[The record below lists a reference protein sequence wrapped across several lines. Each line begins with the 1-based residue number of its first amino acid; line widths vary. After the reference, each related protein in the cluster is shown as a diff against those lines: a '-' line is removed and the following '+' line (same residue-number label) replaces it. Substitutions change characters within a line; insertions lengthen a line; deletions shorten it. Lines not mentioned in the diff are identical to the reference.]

1 MSEVPEILDSLR
13 RMKVVGANETPHIV
27 PLSGG
32 VSCDVFRVELLSG
45 PICVKR
51 ALPKLR
57 VATEWLAPIERIHS
71 EVDWFRF
78 AGEVEPGCVPRILAE
93 DKSAHLFAMNYFEPG
108 DYPGWKALLLDGH
121 VDSDF
126 AGQVGRAIGHI
137 HRASAGRAD
146 IAAKFDHGDWFMAL
160 RIEPYLL
167 YTAKAHPD
175 RAQRIEAMARDLAA
189 ARIALMHGDV
199 SPKNILVGP
208 NGPIF
213 LDAETACYGDP
224 SFDLAFC
231 LNHLLLKCIWA
242 PAHVSAYIRAFDA
255 LRHAYFT
262 QVDWEGAAA
271 LDRRTAGLLS
281 AFLLARID
289 GKSPVEYLT
298 DARRKDFVRTTARDF
313 LSQSGLTL
321 SDMASAWHNKVSRL

>member
-1 MSEVPEILDSLR
+1 MSQVPEILDALR
-13 RMKVVGANETPHIV
+13 RMKVVGANETPPIV

-32 VSCDVFRVELLSG
+32 VSGDVFRVELASG
-45 PICVKR
+45 PICVKQ

-57 VATEWLAPIERIHS
+57 VAAEWLAPIERIHS
-71 EVDWFRF
+71 EADWFRF
-78 AGEVEPGCVPRILAE
+78 AGEVEPGCVPRIIAE
-93 DKSAHLFAMNYFEPG
+93 DRTAHLFAMNYFEPA
-108 DYPGWKALLLDGH
+108 DYPGWKAQLLDGQ

-126 AGQVGRAIGHI
+126 AGEVGRATASI

-146 IAAKFDHGDWFMAL
+146 VAAKFDHGDWFMAL

-175 RAQRIEAMARDLAA
+175 RAARIEAMARDLAA
-189 ARIALMHGDV
+189 SRIALMHGDV
-199 SPKNILVGP
+199 SPKNILAGP
-208 NGPIF
+208 KGPIF

-224 SFDLAFC
+224 AFDLAFC
-231 LNHLLLKCIWA
+231 LNHLLLKCVWA
-242 PAHVSAYIRAFDA
+242 PARVSAYIRAFGA

-262 QVDWEGAAA
+262 QASWEDADG

-289 GKSPVEYLT
+289 GKSPVEYIT
-298 DARRKDFVRTTARDF
+298 DPHKKDFVRAAAREF
-313 LSQSGLTL
+313 LLQSDLTL
-321 SDMASAWHNKVSRL
+321 SGMAGAWHSKVSRL

>member
-1 MSEVPEILDSLR
+1 MSEVPDILDALR
-13 RMKVVGANETPHIV
+13 RMKVVGANETPAITA
-27 PLSGG
+27 LSGG
-32 VSCDVFRVELLSG
+32 VSGDVFRVELASG

-57 VATEWLAPIERIHS
+57 VAAEWLAPVERIHS

-78 AGEVEPGCVPRILAE
+78 AGEVEPGCVPRIIAE
-93 DKSAHLFAMNYFEPG
+93 DKQAHLFAMNYFEPA
-108 DYPGWKALLLDGH
+108 DYPGWKAQLLDGH

-126 AGQVGRAIGHI
+126 AGEVGRAIASI
-137 HRASAGRAD
+137 HGASAGRAD
-146 IAAKFDHGDWFMAL
+146 VAAKFAHDDMFMAL

-175 RAQRIEAMARDLAA
+175 RAERIEAMARDLAA
-189 ARIALMHGDV
+189 SRIALMHGDV

-208 NGPIF
+208 EGPIF

-224 SFDLAFC
+224 AFDLAFC
-231 LNHLLLKCIWA
+231 LNHLLLKCVWA

-255 LRHAYFT
+255 LRHGYFGEAK
-262 QVDWEGAAA
+262 WESADG
-271 LDRRTAGLLS
+271 LDKRTAGLLS

-289 GKSPVEYLT
+289 GKSPVEYIT
-298 DARRKDFVRTTARDF
+298 DPHKKDFVRQAAREF

-321 SDMASAWHNKVSRL
+321 SGMAGAWQNKVSKL